1 MKYLVL
7 IPDGMADV
15 KVEQL
20 SDQTPMQAAYKPC
33 MDTLA
38 KESMVGMVSNVP
50 EGMVPESDT
59 ANMAILSFD
68 PKVYSRGR
76 SPLEAVSMGIDMQAD
91 ETAFRCNLVTLSEDE
106 DEYEQ
111 KIMIDHSA
119 DEITTEESD
128 QLIKALQEHFG
139 NDQRTFHTGVSYRHC
154 LIWKNR
160 PDQYPFMRPHDIL
173 GQCIAQYL
181 PLAEGGEEYYALM
194 KESYEVLNHHPV
206 NEARR
211 ARGLRPAN
219 SAWLWSPGKKPT
231 LPSFK
236 EKWGIDGAVI
246 SAVDLIKGIG
256 LCAGMQSIDVPGAT
270 GNVHTNYDGKAQA
283 AIDAFKSGT
292 DFVYIHVEAPDEC
305 GHRGEIENKV
315 LSIELID
322 KLILKPVSEYLADCG
337 EDYKILVLPDHPTP
351 LEFRTHSSDPV
362 PFMLYDS
369 KKIYDGVDCFDEQSA
384 SMTEVVVEH
393 GHDLLE
399 MVIERDDATKNPNDK
414 ESNKQKKSGFASGL
428 FDYLEIFVVSIAAVL
443 LLFTFGARL
452 CRVDGGSMKNSF
464 EDGQML
470 IISNFFYTPDN
481 GDVIVF
487 HQIEYFQKPL
497 VKRVIATGGQTVTI
511 NFEKKSIEIKNTK
524 TGEPVDFND
533 EFATYYNPDETDYGD
548 RYAWENNWEHSELY
562 KKVNAVYNE
571 QDGSYTFDVPE
582 GMLFVMGDNRNN
594 SSDSRLLGFIDE
606 RTVLG
611 KAIVR
616 VKPFDIYLD

>member
-15 KVEQL
+15 SVEQL
-20 SDQTPMQAAYKPC
+20 DNMTPMQKANKPC
-33 MDTLA
+33 MDALA

-76 SPLEAVSMGIDMQAD
+76 SPLEAVSMGIDMQTD

-106 DEYEQ
+106 EEYEQ
-111 KIMIDHSA
+111 KTMIDHSA
-119 DEITTEESD
+119 DEITTEEAD

-173 GQCIAQYL
+173 GQCIAQHL
-181 PLAEGGEEYYALM
+181 PLAKGGEEYYALM

-236 EKWGIDGAVI
+236 EKWGINGAVI

-256 LCAGMQSIDVPGAT
+256 LCADMKSIDVPGAT

-283 AIDAFKSGT
+283 AIQAFESGT

-322 KLILKPVSEYLADCG
+322 KQILKPVSEYLADCG

-351 LEFRTHSSDPV
+351 LEIRTHSSDPV

-369 KKIYDGVDCFDEQSA
+369 QKIYDGVDCFDEQSA

-393 GHDLLE
+393 GHNLLD
-399 MVIERDDATKNPNDK
+399 MVIERNSEEKTTSEEKKEKKN
-414 ESNKQKKSGFASGL
+414 GFASGL
-428 FDYLEIFVVSIAAVL
+428 FDYLEIFVISIAVVL
-443 LLFTFGARL
+443 LVFTFGARL

-470 IISNFFYTPDN
+470 IISNFFYTPNN

-487 HQIEYFQKPL
+487 HQLEYFQKPL

-511 NFEKKSIEIKNTK
+511 NFEQKSIVIKDTK
-524 TGEPVDFND
+524 TGEAIDFND
-533 EFATYYNPDETDYGD
+533 EFATYYNPEETDFGD
-548 RYAWENNWEHSELY
+548 QYAWENSWEHNELY
-562 KKVNAVYNE
+562 NKVNAVYNE

-616 VKPFDIYLD
+616 IKPFDLYLN